1 MTKAKAITLIFTT
14 QPIHSGKCLCH
25 SLPNPCRSDCLF
37 VRGVRGESESGERER
52 KALDKKGK
60 DRRRAGTGLEL
71 HSLKRISPARS
82 AKALHDKSF
91 IAPLRSCPPQASK
104 ERKDR

>member
-1 MTKAKAITLIFTT
+1 M
-14 QPIHSGKCLCH
+14 
-25 SLPNPCRSDCLF
+25 
-37 VRGVRGESESGERER
+37 RGESESGERER

-91 IAPLRSCPPQASK
+91 IAPLAPAPRKQA
-104 ERKDR
+104 RKGRIDR